1 MKLSISADRL
11 DGNWVLNIHYTK
23 TMMLLKP
30 FSVQASRPGCLN
42 TLC

>member
-23 TMMLLKP
+23 TMMLLTQPKLSDY
-30 FSVQASRPGCLN
+30 FAVIKLIK
-42 TLC
+42 